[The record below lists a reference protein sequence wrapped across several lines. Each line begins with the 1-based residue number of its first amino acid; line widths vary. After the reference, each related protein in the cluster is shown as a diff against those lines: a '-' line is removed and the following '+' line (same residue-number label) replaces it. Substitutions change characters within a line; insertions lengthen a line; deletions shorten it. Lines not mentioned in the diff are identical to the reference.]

1 MKKLTKLL
9 TLSLMLLVGLS
20 LLAGCGGD
28 QGTSGGGN
36 VQTGGAS
43 DTLRFGC
50 FSYSDVLD
58 PGQMINSGWAVSR
71 YGVGEC
77 LFRFDDSM
85 NAVPWLADSYTVSDD
100 HKTWTIHVRDGVKFS
115 NGSDMTAQ
123 SVVDEF
129 QRIYD
134 MEEANS
140 TKPSKFIDMV
150 SLTAD
155 NEAGTVTIVT
165 NTAYPDLTKVLAYPS
180 FVILDVN
187 SGTDIATQPVGT
199 GPYAITSF
207 DGKVNCIM
215 VRNEY
220 YWNGEVPYANLQ
232 IAFINDST
240 TKALSLQNGDVDMVE
255 NITTPND
262 LDKLKAD
269 DKYYVASTPGMRCGF
284 AYINQ
289 DGVLGN
295 DELREAILMAL
306 DNTTMTEITL
316 GGLYT
321 EGFSVLPS
329 SLDYNYDQL
338 TNPFAYDL
346 EAAVQ
351 KLDAAGIVDTDGD
364 GIRELDG
371 QNIELRYIT
380 YDNRGLS
387 QYAEAIQLQLN
398 DIGIGVKVSSSD
410 ADTEWNLMV
419 AGEYDLCSSNW
430 TTVGTGDP
438 TEYLA
443 NWYSKSAANYCNYAN
458 AEFDALYEQMLTEL
472 DESVRKELITQMQQI
487 LIDDAAV
494 LVHGYYNSNMSS
506 IKANVAG
513 AEISTADY
521 YWITSQMRPAN

>member
-9 TLSLMLLVGLS
+9 TLSLLLLVGLTA
-20 LLAGCGGD
+20 LAGCGED
-28 QGTSGGGN
+28 QKAD
-36 VQTGGAS
+36 VQTGAS

-58 PGQMINSGWAVSR
+58 PGQMINSGWANSR

-77 LFRFDDSM
+77 LFRFDDEM
-85 NAVPWLADSYTVSDD
+85 NAQPWLAESYTVSDD
-100 HKTWTIHVRDGVKFS
+100 HKTWTIKIRDGVKFS
-115 NGSDMTAQ
+115 NGNPMTAQ

-134 MEEANS
+134 MEEENS
-140 TKPSKFIDMV
+140 VKPSKFMDML
-150 SLTAD
+150 SMTAD

-165 NTAYPDLTKVLAYPS
+165 NTAYPDLTKVLSYPS

-187 SGTDIATQPVGT
+187 AGTDFATQPVGT

-207 DGKVNCIM
+207 DGKISCIM
-215 VRNEY
+215 VRNEN

-255 NITTPND
+255 NITTTND
-262 LDKLKAD
+262 LAKLKED
-269 DKYYVASTPGMRCGF
+269 DRFYVTSTPGMRCGF

-289 DGVLGN
+289 AGVLGN
-295 DELREAILMAL
+295 DDLREAILMAL
-306 DNTTMTEITL
+306 DNTTMTEVTL

-338 TNPFAYDL
+338 NNPFAYNL

-364 GIRELDG
+364 GVREIDG
-371 QNIELRYIT
+371 QNIELNYIT

-387 QYAEAIQLQLN
+387 QYAEAIQLQLGE
-398 DIGIGVKVSSSD
+398 IGIPVKVASSD

-419 AGEYDLCSSNW
+419 AGQYDLCSSNW

-443 NWYSKSAANYCNYAN
+443 NWYSKSSANYCNYAN

-472 DESVRKELITQMQQI
+472 DENVRKDLITRMQQI

-494 LVHGYYNSNMSS
+494 LVHGYYNSNMCS
-506 IKANVAG
+506 IKANVTG
-513 AEISTADY
+513 AEIGTADY